1 MQAHRWMVAATAVA
15 AMTVLAGC
23 GSAVAGGDAVSA
35 SGTGGAAAKI
45 SVVTSTNVYG
55 NIAGQI
61 AGDRAAV
68 TSLISSPDADPHEF
82 EASPHDQLAL
92 SRADLVIENG
102 GGYDDFVDTML
113 GAVGRHITVLNAVN
127 ISGKKAQG
135 GELNEH
141 VWYDLSSMI
150 TLADRIAAALTAL
163 DPAGADTFAANAADF
178 RSEVRKLVAQTASIS
193 HVHHGE
199 GVAITEPVPLYL
211 LQACGLD
218 NRTLEGFSEAVEDD
232 TDVPPLV
239 LQRTLDLFAAGRV
252 ALLVYNEQTTG
263 PATQRVLDAAKE
275 HHIPVVPVTETLPA
289 GQDYQSWMHGNLT
302 AIQRA
307 LDRTQ

>member
-1 MQAHRWMVAATAVA
+1 MVAATAVA

-23 GSAVAGGDAVSA
+23 GSAVAGSDAVSA
-35 SGTGGAAAKI
+35 SETGGAAAKL

-113 GAVGRHITVLNAVN
+113 GAVGRQITVLNAVN

-150 TLADRIAAALTAL
+150 TLADRIAAALTTL
-163 DPAGADTFAANAADF
+163 DPAGADIFSANAADF
-178 RSEVRKLVAQTASIS
+178 RSEVQKLVAQTASIS

-218 NRTLEGFSEAVEDD
+218 NRTPEGFSEAVEDD
-232 TDVPPLV
+232 TDVPPLI

-289 GQDYQSWMHGNLT
+289 GQDYQSWMHANLT

-307 LDRTQ
+307 LDRTH